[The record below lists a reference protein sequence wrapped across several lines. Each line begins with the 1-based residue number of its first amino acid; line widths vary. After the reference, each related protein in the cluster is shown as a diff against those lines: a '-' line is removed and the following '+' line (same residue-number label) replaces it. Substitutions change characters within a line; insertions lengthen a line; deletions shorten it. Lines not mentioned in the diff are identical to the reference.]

1 MAAKRPRATV
11 CCSKNR
17 FPTRIARDPRF
28 QPGLSQ
34 YDFWGSAESVR
45 KMAYDEQLAERVR
58 PLMRRRKGFS
68 EKKMFGGVGFLLSG
82 NMCVGVWK
90 EFLILRLGLENYETA
105 LSDPDTR
112 EFDITGR
119 AMRGW
124 VMVEPAGVE
133 VEADLIDWI
142 SQAVKFVR
150 TLPAK

>member
-1 MAAKRPRATV
+1 MP
-11 CCSKNR
+11 
-17 FPTRIARDPRF
+17 
-28 QPGLSQ
+28 
-34 YDFWGSAESVR
+34 
-45 KMAYDEQLAERVR
+45 YDEQLAERVR

-68 EKKMFGGVGFLLSG
+68 EKKMFGGVGYLLSG

-90 EFLILRLGLENYETA
+90 EYLILRVGVDHYESA
-105 LSDPDTR
+105 LSDPHAR

-133 VEADLIDWI
+133 AEADLLDWI
-142 SQAVKFVR
+142 DQAVTFVR

>member
-1 MAAKRPRATV
+1 
-11 CCSKNR
+11 
-17 FPTRIARDPRF
+17 
-28 QPGLSQ
+28 
-34 YDFWGSAESVR
+34 
-45 KMAYDEQLAERVR
+45 MAYDEQLAERVR

-68 EKKMFGGVGFLLSG
+68 EMKMFGGVGFSLSG

-90 EFLILRLGLENYETA
+90 EFLILRLGVENYETA

-133 VEADLIDWI
+133 LEADLIDWI
-142 SQAVKFVR
+142 GQAVKFVR